1 MSNKNVICFRNP
13 HTHSQKIRTDLPNGH
28 VKDSKM
34 PRSLQL
40 RQIVRDI
47 RFDLGFEIISK
58 TYEGFSNYLRFKAVL
73 DNIGTS
79 RAMLRIMW
87 DILWALCDHSWEAPR
102 WGTTM
107 KGKHQTKEPY
117 GADQRR

>member
-1 MSNKNVICFRNP
+1 
-13 HTHSQKIRTDLPNGH
+13 
-28 VKDSKM
+28 M

-73 DNIGTS
+73 DKIGTS

-87 DILWALCDHSWEAPR
+87 DILWALCDHLGRRRAE
-102 WGTTM
+102 
-107 KGKHQTKEPY
+107 EPP
-117 GADQRR
+117 